1 MQGNKERKMT
11 AFQDHRV
18 YLVPCSMKPDF
29 IGYSQSHDGPIH
41 IHVGTGLSDAK
52 LLDVWEKRER
62 FPTLAREQLI
72 AARDGKFNKIKV
84 A

>member
-1 MQGNKERKMT
+1 MT
-11 AFQDHRV
+11 AFQDGRV
-18 YLVPCSMKPDF
+18 YLVPCSMQPDV
-29 IGYSQSHDGPIH
+29 IGYSQSHEGPIH

-62 FPTLAREQLI
+62 FPTLTLEQLI
-72 AARDGKFNKIKV
+72 AARDGQVNKINV

>member
-1 MQGNKERKMT
+1 MT
-11 AFQDHRV
+11 AFQDSRV
-18 YLVPCSMKPDF
+18 YLVPCSSQPKF
-29 IGYSQSHDGPIH
+29 IGCSQGHDGPIH
-41 IHVGTGLSDAK
+41 IPVGTGLSDAK

-62 FPTLAREQLI
+62 FPGLALEQLI